1 MRIVVLTSS
10 YPRFSDDGT
19 APFVKSIAEH
29 LVQQG
34 HEVEVVAPYDTDIRP
49 MDTSGVVVH
58 RFRYIWP
65 NRLHIIGHARSLIS
79 DAHMQLPVIM
89 LMPFFLIA
97 AFMTLMDVIKQ
108 QKSQVI
114 YVHWV
119 LPNGLVAACVAA
131 VRKIP
136 FVLSVHGSDIYLANR
151 NWLFRLI
158 ATSIFKRASAVTACS
173 PELRQVALTMH
184 APENTLLLAWGADP
198 QLFHP
203 ILHPTENRNSPGSSE
218 SELIVAALG
227 RMVYLK
233 GFNILLDAMQQIV
246 SRVPGVRL
254 VIGGDGP
261 LREELVLETDRLG
274 ISKHVSFVGR
284 IPWNCVQEFLASADI
299 FVLPSMRDKNGAVDG
314 LPTVL
319 LEAMSCATP
328 VIASDIG
335 GVSMV
340 IENDRTGLLVPPG
353 DVASL
358 VDAIAMLAGN
368 PDKRQAIGQAARR
381 SVVENFNWNSVVL
394 RLVNVFEQSLRK

>member
-1 MRIVVLTSS
+1 
-10 YPRFSDDGT
+10 
-19 APFVKSIAEH
+19 
-29 LVQQG
+29 
-34 HEVEVVAPYDTDIRP
+34 
-49 MDTSGVVVH
+49 
-58 RFRYIWP
+58 
-65 NRLHIIGHARSLIS
+65 
-79 DAHMQLPVIM
+79 
-89 LMPFFLIA
+89 
-97 AFMTLMDVIKQ
+97 
-108 QKSQVI
+108 
-114 YVHWV
+114 
-119 LPNGLVAACVAA
+119 
-131 VRKIP
+131 
-136 FVLSVHGSDIYLANR
+136 
-151 NWLFRLI
+151 
-158 ATSIFKRASAVTACS
+158 
-173 PELRQVALTMH
+173 
-184 APENTLLLAWGADP
+184 
-198 QLFHP
+198 
-203 ILHPTENRNSPGSSE
+203 
-218 SELIVAALG
+218 
-227 RMVYLK
+227 
-233 GFNILLDAMQQIV
+233 
-246 SRVPGVRL
+246 L